1 MKIVKLQDN
10 LLLYVIPSA
19 YDNKV
24 GQNFIVLVNSS
35 EALMIDAGY
44 RTQCREVIR
53 DLSSKGITVRKVI
66 PSHFHPDHVEG
77 ITLLERPQIFG
88 NLHAKD
94 TLNMFYSYNEAKP
107 MLPTVVL
114 KDNSQLS
121 YGEFNLCF
129 RNAPG
134 HSDCSMLVIINDEYV
149 HIGDLYMRKDDG
161 ADVLPYVKWAG
172 VQQHIDSLKMLLEY
186 EGKQFLISHGLC
198 PISYDGIQIG
208 ISDRVK
214 YLQALLDTDN
224 TVSAEDAVKD
234 CSKPF
239 SFLHWREF
247 VK

>member
-24 GQNFIVLVNSS
+24 GQNFIVLVNGS

-53 DLSSKGITVRKVI
+53 DLSSKGITVKKVI

-88 NLHAKD
+88 NIHAKE
-94 TLNMFYSYNEAKP
+94 TLNNFYSYNE
-107 MLPTVVL
+107 MRSLLPSVVL
-114 KDNSQLS
+114 VDDSELRYGDFDLYFKNS
-121 YGEFNLCF
+121 
-129 RNAPG
+129 PG
-134 HSDCSMLVIINDEYV
+134 HSNCSMLIIINDKYV
-149 HIGDLYMRKDDG
+149 HIGDLYIRKDNGD
-161 ADVLPYVKWAG
+161 DILPFVKWPY
-172 VQQHIDSLKMLLEY
+172 VQQHIDSLNMLLEY
-186 EGKQFLISHGLC
+186 KEKLFLISHGLC
-198 PISYDGIQIG
+198 PIRFDELKVGIKN
-208 ISDRVK
+208 RLK
-214 YLQALLDTDN
+214 YLQALLDSDN
-224 TVSAEDAVKD
+224 TVSAEDAVKN

>member
-24 GQNFIVLVNSS
+24 GQNFIVLVNGS

-44 RTQCREVIR
+44 RTQCKEVLK
-53 DLSSKGITVRKVI
+53 DLGSKGITVKKVI

-77 ITLLERPQIFG
+77 ITLLEEPQIFG
-88 NLHAKD
+88 NIHAKD
-94 TLNMFYSYNEAKP
+94 TLNMFYSYNE
-107 MLPTVVL
+107 MRSLLPNVVL

-121 YGEFNLCF
+121 YGEFELLFKNS
-129 RNAPG
+129 PG
-134 HSDCSMLVIINDEYV
+134 HSDCSMIIIINDKYV
-149 HIGDLYMRKDDG
+149 HIGDLYIRKDNGD
-161 ADVLPYVKWAG
+161 DILPFVKWPN
-172 VQQHIDSLKMLLEY
+172 VQQHIDSLKMLLRY
-186 EGKQFLISHGLC
+186 EDQQFIISHGLC
-198 PISYDGIQIG
+198 PILYHDFIVGV
-208 ISDRVK
+208 SDRLK
-214 YLQALLDTDN
+214 YLNTLLDSNN
-224 TVSAEDAVKD
+224 TVSAEDAVRD